1 MTKQLPRSC
10 SKRGKR
16 RIIRREVQEQ
26 VTKVGHIILKSTEH
40 LLKAKANSSKLCLD
54 DLVRMNTDALALL
67 GHVCFEITQRRRESI
82 KPSLHKDYAM
92 LCSSNVPVT
101 NLLFGDDLQTELTHI
116 LYTWKT
122 ITSNSEIL
130 TSVSGE
136 MIPFIRTPVQN
147 TIPFQPEWK
156 GTKNSIIDNEILSLL
171 NNGVNHAL

>member
-1 MTKQLPRSC
+1 
-10 SKRGKR
+10 
-16 RIIRREVQEQ
+16 
-26 VTKVGHIILKSTEH
+26 
-40 LLKAKANSSKLCLD
+40 
-54 DLVRMNTDALALL
+54 MNTDALALL

-101 NLLFGDDLQTELTHI
+101 NLLFGDDIQTELTLI

-122 ITSNSEIL
+122 ITSDSEIL

-156 GTKNSIIDNEILSLL
+156 GTKNSITDNEILSLL
-171 NNGVNHAL
+171 NKGVNPL